1 MKKVTRLQESR
12 NKFKRRRKQILKN
25 KKLIRL
31 NVANKTIKTVAITGS
46 ILFGLFVIG
55 VSLIKITYKEL
66 GNIEFGQLTQD

>member
-1 MKKVTRLQESR
+1 M
-12 NKFKRRRKQILKN
+12 KN